1 MDTRLKSRAA
11 GASLTLL
18 VQAGLLL
25 PFLASQ
31 IPTALR
37 PITRETVLW
46 LHPPHQQAPPA
57 PDATRGPASTP
68 HPVPFHLPP
77 TFALPPTPE
86 SSSEPDVAGFGR
98 MLFGC
103 TPQTYADLP
112 PDQKARCPEP
122 GEGLQVRTEPDL
134 MGMKSHVKD
143 EARWQREWARVHGPI
158 LLPCGGFVDVV
169 CLLAK
174 IANGTLDDYGSPDR
188 WPVYAT
194 KNLSPQNFHEIE
206 EAYDAWH
213 RDHPVK

>member
-1 MDTRLKSRAA
+1 
-11 GASLTLL
+11 
-18 VQAGLLL
+18 
-25 PFLASQ
+25 
-31 IPTALR
+31 
-37 PITRETVLW
+37 
-46 LHPPHQQAPPA
+46 
-57 PDATRGPASTP
+57 
-68 HPVPFHLPP
+68 
-77 TFALPPTPE
+77 
-86 SSSEPDVAGFGR
+86 

-103 TPQTYADLP
+103 TPQAYADLP
-112 PDQKARCPEP
+112 QDRKAPCPQP
-122 GEGLQVRTEPDL
+122 GEALQVRTEPDL